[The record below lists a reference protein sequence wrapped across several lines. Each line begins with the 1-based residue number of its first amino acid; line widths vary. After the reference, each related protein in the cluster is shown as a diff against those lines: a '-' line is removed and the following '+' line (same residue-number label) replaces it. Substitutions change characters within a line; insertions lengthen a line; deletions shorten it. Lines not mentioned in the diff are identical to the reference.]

1 MSENIIRWEAAAATA
16 ARLTPAGPKMSA
28 AEVRGAVES
37 IRYQATASV
46 DHVHRITGLAAAENL
61 HDSQVLVVDRAGWS
75 RANSQTFSHI
85 LNRLIQSGMK
95 NRFEQMG
102 ELDRK
107 VAEVGTAV
115 ELGGVLGF
123 MSSKVLGQYDPFA
136 ALGGFGAPGGR
147 LLLVAPNMI
156 MIEKE
161 LNLEPED
168 FRLWVC
174 LHEQTHRV
182 QFAAAP
188 WLREHML
195 DLMARLPES
204 VSGGGQE
211 LVHRLLEAA
220 NDVVKNA
227 VGRSNS
233 TPLEDASSTD
243 DDAAGLRP
251 VPKNRMAAI
260 LDQESAAVFSRLTG
274 IMSLMEGH
282 ANVVMDAVD
291 ASVVPSVKTIRRRF
305 DHRSRNRGA
314 MDTMIRKA
322 MGLDVK
328 MRQYQDGQRFVQ
340 AVVDAHGM
348 EQFNRIW
355 EGPEN
360 LPSELEIHNPGLWID
375 RVLHGGGEGS
385 ASKGSAP
392 ENAAATDTAS
402 TGAATKAADEP
413 KASGEP
419 GDRG

>member
-1 MSENIIRWEAAAATA
+1 MSDNIIRWEAAAATA

-37 IRYQATASV
+37 IRYHATASV
-46 DHVHRITGLAAAENL
+46 DHVHRITGLDAAENL

-85 LNRLIQSGMK
+85 LNRLIRSGMK
-95 NRFEQMG
+95 SRFEQMG

-161 LNLEPED
+161 LNLDPED

-195 DLMARLPES
+195 DLMTRLPES

-211 LVHRLLEAA
+211 LVNRLLEAA
-220 NDVVKNA
+220 SEVAKNA
-227 VGRSNS
+227 VGRGSS
-233 TPLEDASSTD
+233 APSPDAEEEPS
-243 DDAAGLRP
+243 AGDGVPALRP
-251 VPKNRMAAI
+251 VPKNRMTAI
-260 LDQESAAVFSRLTG
+260 LDEESAAVFSRLTG

-291 ASVVPSVKTIRRRF
+291 ASVVPSIKTIRRRF
-305 DHRSRNRGA
+305 DGRAKNRGA

-328 MRQYQDGQRFVQ
+328 MRQYRDGQRFVQ

-348 EQFNRIW
+348 EKFNRIW

-360 LPSELEIHNPGLWID
+360 LPTELEIHNPGLWID
-375 RVLHGGGEGS
+375 RVLHGEAGAS
-385 ASKGSAP
+385 ASHSA
-392 ENAAATDTAS
+392 DH
-402 TGAATKAADEP
+402 
-413 KASGEP
+413 P
-419 GDRG
+419 GDRPESRPGDRR